1 MNYFYCIAD
10 QGQGNGLYVLGVELN
25 QGILSTYLRFFKNS
39 IQSFQMFILSHD
51 DVNFI
56 SQLQVFFLHHR
67 QSCLSLAEVSQMF
80 PDDFFAFC

>member
-1 MNYFYCIAD
+1 
-10 QGQGNGLYVLGVELN
+10 
-25 QGILSTYLRFFKNS
+25 
-39 IQSFQMFILSHD
+39 MFILSHD

-80 PDDFFAFC
+80 TDDFFAFC